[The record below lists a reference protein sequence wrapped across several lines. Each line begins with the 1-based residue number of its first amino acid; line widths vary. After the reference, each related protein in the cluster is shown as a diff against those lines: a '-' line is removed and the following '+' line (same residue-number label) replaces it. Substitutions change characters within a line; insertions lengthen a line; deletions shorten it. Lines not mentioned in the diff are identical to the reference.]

1 MYLPLSPPPPLALS
15 SRHSQI
21 GQISLKSRSA
31 QLFRS
36 TGPARTSTAASPL
49 GIVIVVII
57 VCCVVQIN
65 SQTSVLQV
73 CRDSKREKGAGEGEL
88 RHGTSEEGGGGIAR
102 RVVGERGWQQRM
114 VSSRG

>member
-1 MYLPLSPPPPLALS
+1 MFLYPVIVLLLVLQYCGRFSLPLLLSPLALS
-15 SRHSQI
+15 FRHSQI
-21 GQISLKSRSA
+21 GQISLKTRSA

-36 TGPARTSTAASPL
+36 MGPARTSAASPL

-73 CRDSKREKGAGEGEL
+73 CRDSERESGGGGGAEGEL
-88 RHGTSEEGGGGIAR
+88 RYGT
-102 RVVGERGWQQRM
+102 
-114 VSSRG
+114 